1 MTEIRCEMR
10 VTLGRLGRA
19 EPHEVLHLN
28 QIITEVDLDEI
39 MPPRGPVMTH
49 DDQYNFQRTAERRER
64 FISLF
69 AAQVAQAL
77 TEGIF
82 KRAMKA

>member
-39 MPPRGPVMTH
+39 MPPRVVTH
-49 DDQYNFQRTAERRER
+49 DDYDNFQRTAERRER
-64 FISLF
+64 FISLI

-77 TEGIF
+77 IEGIY